1 MNILVITQL
10 YPQPDDK
17 GDNKPTRTVELF
29 CKEWVASGHEVIV
42 MHCPSK
48 FPLVFYFVPVS
59 IKNKLGGTSSNII
72 PPIESRVELYR
83 EEHSIKIY
91 RFPMLK
97 LIPGMGYSTKRIEKQ
112 AEIIITEL
120 DRIHFIP
127 ELVVGHFANP
137 STSLVAILAKRF
149 AAKSSIV
156 FHNDCNKRNVK
167 KYRINMWIRDIGAI
181 GARSVIEARQVK
193 DILSLNIE
201 PFICYSGAPNSAV
214 DSSQRNCKKMI
225 VPGGIKHIFVG
236 SFIKRKHLDATIIS
250 FINSKNVGD
259 TLKIIGGG
267 PEEERI
273 KKLVTKLC
281 KDNSIIFMGRISRT
295 EVLDQM
301 KEAQVFTLI
310 SDGETFGM
318 VYIEAMLQGC
328 LVIASKGGGFDGIII
343 DGINGFLCNPGDS
356 EMLENIYRRIQGMS
370 EIQRNRIG
378 QNAIDTAIHYSEREV
393 AEKYLNDILGNQKY
407 EATNEY

>member
-1 MNILVITQL
+1 
-10 YPQPDDK
+10 
-17 GDNKPTRTVELF
+17 
-29 CKEWVASGHEVIV
+29 
-42 MHCPSK
+42 
-48 FPLVFYFVPVS
+48 
-59 IKNKLGGTSSNII
+59 
-72 PPIESRVELYR
+72 
-83 EEHSIKIY
+83 
-91 RFPMLK
+91 
-97 LIPGMGYSTKRIEKQ
+97 
-112 AEIIITEL
+112 
-120 DRIHFIP
+120 
-127 ELVVGHFANP
+127 
-137 STSLVAILAKRF
+137 
-149 AAKSSIV
+149 
-156 FHNDCNKRNVK
+156 
-167 KYRINMWIRDIGAI
+167 MWIRDIGAI

-214 DSSQRNCKKMI
+214 DSSERNCTKMT

-267 PEEERI
+267 PEEERL

-370 EIQRNRIG
+370 EIQRNCIG

-393 AEKYLNDILGNQKY
+393 AEKYLNDILGNQKC